1 MVGEEL
7 MLRYI
12 LLISYVVILVIPT
25 DNLQAYTEERKKYER
40 TGDVIWEGYTKEKV
54 VALTFDDGPS
64 AIYTPLILD
73 TLNKFEAKATFF
85 VVGSQAKKHPQ
96 IIQRQFLEGHEIGN
110 HTFSHDLSMKN
121 LKTELDKTAKIINE
135 ITGKPPTLFRP
146 AGGKYNEKIVD
157 ISKKQGYTL
166 ALWSW
171 NQDTR
176 DWSQPGVDKIVNHV
190 ITNISPGS
198 IILFHDSGGNR
209 RQTVEA
215 LSKILDFLKK
225 NDYQCITVSEMIE
238 RTS

>member
-1 MVGEEL
+1 MP
-7 MLRYI
+7 RYI
-12 LLISYVVILVIPT
+12 LLISYVIILIIPT

-40 TGDVIWEGYTKEKV
+40 TGDVIWEGYTNEKV
-54 VALTFDDGPS
+54 VAITFDDGPNTL
-64 AIYTPLILD
+64 YTPLILD
-73 TLNKFEAKATFF
+73 TLNKFKAKATFF

-110 HTFSHDLSMKN
+110 HTFSHDLSMKS
-121 LKTELDKTAKIINE
+121 LKAELDKTAKIINE
-135 ITGKPPTLFRP
+135 ITGNSPTLFRP
-146 AGGKYNEKIVD
+146 VGGKYNRKIVD
-157 ISKKQGYTL
+157 ISKSQGYTL

-171 NQDTR
+171 DQDTG
-176 DWSQPGVDKIVNHV
+176 DWRQPGVDKIVNHV
-190 ITNISPGS
+190 ITNISPGD

-225 NDYQCITVSEMIE
+225 NNYQCITVSEMIE